1 MKKIK
6 VVLHHPA
13 NIFTLVESLLTITIL
28 NEVVAQY
35 PVLDYYPTLERT
47 INLERLIKDN
57 KDNIYAEKV
66 ELDCFYECRE
76 IEDSELLA
84 KNFSTKSHELTIN

>member
-35 PVLDYYPTLERT
+35 QVLDYYPTLERT

-57 KDNIYAEKV
+57 KDNIY
-66 ELDCFYECRE
+66 ECKKC
-76 IEDSELLA
+76 SL
-84 KNFSTKSHELTIN
+84 NTKKLSV